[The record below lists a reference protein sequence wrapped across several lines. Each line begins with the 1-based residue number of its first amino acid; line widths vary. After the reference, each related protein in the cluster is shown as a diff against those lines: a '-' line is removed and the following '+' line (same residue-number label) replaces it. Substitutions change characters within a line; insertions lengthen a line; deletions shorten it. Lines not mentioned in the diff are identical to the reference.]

1 MVYKGLENAGISLQ
15 ALDGERFGC
24 FVGSYASSVEVSE
37 TKFSVLDN
45 FVEIEIYAAGL
56 TFKVSDRKST
66 VTFPIAAKSAL

>member
-1 MVYKGLENAGISLQ
+1 M
-15 ALDGERFGC
+15 
-24 FVGSYASSVEVSE
+24 EVSE

-66 VTFPIAAKSAL
+66 VTFPIAAKSALCLSAGSYNLAKCCKALIV